1 MCSVKSNA
9 WTILT
14 YIANL
19 FVLHPSSLSLFIFL
33 SSVNHLSSMY
43 YLFIYVYVYVYI
55 SISIFVYLL
64 IYLLLTCLYIYLDI
78 LLIYLLLTCLR
89 TYLFEG
95 VITPNVSLQLEAQRQ
110 KKTFPLDH
118 VLVIENLKEKNKL
131 TGSEMCLKRK

>member
-1 MCSVKSNA
+1 
-9 WTILT
+9 
-14 YIANL
+14 
-19 FVLHPSSLSLFIFL
+19 
-33 SSVNHLSSMY
+33 MY

-55 SISIFVYLL
+55 SISIFVY
-64 IYLLLTCLYIYLDI
+64 

-118 VLVIENLKEKNKL
+118 VLVIENLKEKEYSSLDPQTILNYFLRNLVSHTHCQHLLGEKSIFDRNL
-131 TGSEMCLKRK
+131 ILRKKKKNTSWGIIDLFSSPNFNY